1 MEHAVI
7 EAKDLIKNYNVNPE
21 DNNPETLIKV
31 LRGLNFAVQKGEYV
45 SIMGRSGC
53 GKSTLLKIL
62 GMMER
67 PDQGT
72 VYLDGMD
79 TKELWS
85 DELAD
90 LRRRR
95 IGFVFQEFMLMES
108 LTIADNIVLPLIL
121 DKAGEKKMRERLQ
134 NLAQYFGIE
143 HLLKKRPRA
152 LSGGEKQRAAVCRA
166 LVNSPDILLADEPSG
181 NLDSVNGHILLDMLD
196 KVHQEMGGTLIVV
209 THDAEVA
216 SRSQKTFF
224 MKDGVITRILERG
237 SMAPESFQ
245 KEILLC
251 AEKVL

>member
-7 EAKDLIKNYNVNPE
+7 EAKDLIKNYDVNPE

-121 DKAGEKKMRERLQ
+121 DKAGNAFRIWRS
-134 NLAQYFGIE
+134 I
-143 HLLKKRPRA
+143 
-152 LSGGEKQRAAVCRA
+152 SG
-166 LVNSPDILLADEPSG
+166 
-181 NLDSVNGHILLDMLD
+181 
-196 KVHQEMGGTLIVV
+196 
-209 THDAEVA
+209 
-216 SRSQKTFF
+216 
-224 MKDGVITRILERG
+224 
-237 SMAPESFQ
+237 
-245 KEILLC
+245 
-251 AEKVL
+251 